1 MSSDTEVKSEQ
12 SSLVREG
19 VGYDEVYPSR
29 REPNK
34 DVTWSPKRESST
46 HSPTEEEDE
55 EYKEDEDEEGEEEG
69 YEEEEEEAYGEGE
82 KEEDEEGLDRAV
94 GQVDDNGPR
103 PFILPLIWTVNDF
116 YPSMSQEVFN

>member
-1 MSSDTEVKSEQ
+1 MSSDTKVKSEQ

-19 VGYDEVYPSR
+19 VGYDEVYLSR
-29 REPNK
+29 REPSK

-55 EYKEDEDEEGEEEG
+55 EYEEDEGEEGEEEG
-69 YEEEEEEAYGEGE
+69 DEEEEEEAYRERE
-82 KEEDEEGLDRAV
+82 KKEDDEDGDEEGLDGAV

-103 PFILPLIWTVNDF
+103 PSSFL
-116 YPSMSQEVFN
+116 